1 MPEAKMPDKWPH
13 VSKLP
18 DAMPPALT
26 ILEAHNKMVGPLVT
40 ALIQPI
46 VNLGGQPNDVMML
59 LESVIVGTLGAMS
72 RLDGDERV
80 VAMLGQRVLM
90 RLKQA
95 RIAAHARIAEANG
108 RTVVPKS

>member
-1 MPEAKMPDKWPH
+1 
-13 VSKLP
+13 VSKNNVVHKVKLP
-18 DAMPPALT
+18 ESILPEAMPPVLT

-46 VNLGGQPNDVMML
+46 VDLGGQPNDVMML
-59 LESVIVGTLGAMS
+59 LESVIVGTLGAMT
-72 RLDGDERV
+72 RPDGDEKV

-95 RIAAHARIAEANG
+95 RIAAHARIEEANA
-108 RTVVPKS
+108 RAAKS